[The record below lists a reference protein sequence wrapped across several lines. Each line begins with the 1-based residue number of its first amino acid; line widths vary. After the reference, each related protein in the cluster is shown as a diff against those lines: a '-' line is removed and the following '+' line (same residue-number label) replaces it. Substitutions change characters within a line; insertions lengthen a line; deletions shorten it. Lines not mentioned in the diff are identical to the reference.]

1 MILVTFA
8 LRQEGVVF
16 EQRLKRKR
24 VKNGVTTGLI
34 HEQPV
39 AIFWLGVGFVN
50 PDRFQAVVNELQP
63 DLIINAG
70 FAGAVRPELQP
81 GDFLLGENVSS
92 LALMQR
98 LRGTSLFDAIGIF
111 YEVDKIINPAEKCRL
126 LEQGNLLAANME
138 SDRVA
143 IICRTFPFPF
153 VTARM
158 VSDRFDEAIPG
169 LFIGKG
175 IRRFSD
181 IFDAAQFAV
190 RMLGL
195 RKKFADRLETLI
207 EEGRKIAEESRN
219 QNSE

>member
-1 MILVTFA
+1 M
-8 LRQEGVVF
+8 
-16 EQRLKRKR
+16 
-24 VKNGVTTGLI
+24 
-34 HEQPV
+34 
-39 AIFWLGVGFVN
+39 
-50 PDRFQAVVNELQP
+50 
-63 DLIINAG
+63 
-70 FAGAVRPELQP
+70 
-81 GDFLLGENVSS
+81 
-92 LALMQR
+92 
-98 LRGTSLFDAIGIF
+98 
-111 YEVDKIINPAEKCRL
+111 
-126 LEQGNLLAANME
+126 LAANME